1 MFNRKSALP
10 MMVFGLAVCG
20 LSVAADR
27 GAMKGEELFSYHGC
41 VNCHGESGKSPRSKL
56 VPEIGGKEKDY
67 IYDNAVKILAGK
79 GESEEAKLMHS
90 AFAYHSSC
98 DAPPTDAELVAI
110 ADWLSMQ

>member
-1 MFNRKSALP
+1 
-10 MMVFGLAVCG
+10 MVLGLAVG
-20 LSVAADR
+20 GVSVAADR

-56 VPEIGGKEKDY
+56 VPQIGGKEKDY
-67 IYDNAVKILAGK
+67 IYENAVKILAGK

-110 ADWLSMQ
+110 ADWLSTQ